1 MRNKVINTINKYN
14 LIQSGDKLVLG
25 VSGGPDSISMLNI
38 LNEIKEEWQ
47 FQIYVAHINHMIRKE
62 ADDDETY
69 VQQYCEKNN
78 IQFLVKRVNVQE
90 IANIQKIGTEEA
102 GRNIR

>member
-1 MRNKVINTINKYN
+1 MKNKVINTIKRYN

-69 VQQYCEKNN
+69 VQQYCENNN
-78 IQFLVKRVNVQE
+78 IQFFAKKVNVQE
-90 IANIQKIGTEEA
+90 IAN
-102 GRNIR
+102 NL